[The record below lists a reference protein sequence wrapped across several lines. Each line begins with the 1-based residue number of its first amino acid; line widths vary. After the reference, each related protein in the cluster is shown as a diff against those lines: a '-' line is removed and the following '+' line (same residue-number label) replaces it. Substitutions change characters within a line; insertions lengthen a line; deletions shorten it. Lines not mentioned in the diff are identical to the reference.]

1 MSDTRTIYQAI
12 EEAILEYTD
21 GTGRIYSEQEEGL
34 WNIADRTAAALT
46 PTPQIV
52 HTVEEL
58 EALDGDTLLSTV
70 SENDLGGLARSASHI
85 LACYGT
91 QLRNNPDQWPLPAV
105 VVATGEHV
113 RACREALEGATVSH
127 TPRARIKHQCDCCH
141 GTIWPG
147 ETYHRDI
154 TFDAGQVLTWK
165 ACAECEDILPEVYWR
180 AGYPDEGVNHDD
192 YYEWAEETDTLESQA
207 YLHRR
212 EHGRP
217 EPKGETT

>member
-1 MSDTRTIYQAI
+1 MKNRTPSAEANIKAHEEHLKRRREEAAPQIIRTPAELRALDRDTVIEKPGTVIRTARQAI
-12 EEAILEYTD
+12 NVA
-21 GTGRIYSEQEEGL
+21 GHWGVG
-34 WNIADRTAAALT
+34 A
-46 PTPQIV
+46 V
-52 HTVEEL
+52 
-58 EALDGDTLLSTV
+58 
-70 SENDLGGLARSASHI
+70 
-85 LACYGT
+85 
-91 QLRNNPDQWPLPAV
+91 LPAV
-105 VVATGEHV
+105 VVATGEHL